1 MPNILDAVREEFFS
15 RLQTQTNWG
24 RNQLQVL
31 YTEVERD
38 ILSAQ
43 LSDDYLKSS
52 AVMVHWKKEKIVQ
65 DISKPPTRNHWRG
78 SVESI
83 QHGVPMPD
91 FEGNPFHNDSD
102 VNKGL

>member
-52 AVMVHWKKEKIVQ
+52 AVMVNWKKEKIVQ
-65 DISKPPTRNHWRG
+65 DISKPPTRNRWREIAINDIHPDYDH
-78 SVESI
+78 ESR
-83 QHGVPMPD
+83 D
-91 FEGNPFHNDSD
+91 PFHNDSD
-102 VNKGL
+102 INKGL

>member
-24 RNQLQVL
+24 RNQIKEL

-38 ILSAQ
+38 VLSAQ

-65 DISKPPTRNHWRG
+65 DISKPPTRNLWRD
-78 SVESI
+78 I
-83 QHGVPMPD
+83 TMDHIDFIKPD
-91 FEGNPFHNDSD
+91 YEGNPFKNDSD
-102 VNKGL
+102 INKGL

>member
-24 RNQLQVL
+24 RNQLTTL

-38 ILSAQ
+38 VLVAKTFNESI
-43 LSDDYLKSS
+43 
-52 AVMVHWKKEKIVQ
+52 KIVQ

-83 QHGVPMPD
+83 QHGVLMPD
-91 FEGNPFHNDSD
+91 FEFKPFHNDSD